1 MNLSDPTIRR
11 IHAREVLDSRGNP
24 TVEVEVHCAGGAW
37 GRAIVPSGASTG
49 RHEAVE
55 LRDGD
60 ASRYGGKGVRR
71 AVVNVRDILAPR
83 LCGMDATEQARI
95 DRLLC
100 ELDGTANKSRLGANA
115 ILGVSLA
122 CAHAA
127 AASRGQPLWR
137 YLDTEGVAR
146 MPLPMVNLIS
156 GGLHA
161 GGNLDLQ
168 DFLFMPIGARSY
180 SESLE
185 MTVAVYRALSRV
197 LIRHG
202 FEGVLVGDEG
212 GYGPRLQSNEQ
223 AIEMILRAIE
233 DAGLKPGSQAALAL
247 DVASTHFYRDGR
259 YRLRIDGGRELD
271 ADGMIA
277 LLDRWVGQYPIASIE
292 DGLAEDDW
300 EGWRMLTAALGKRVQ
315 VIGDDLFVTNP
326 ERLQR
331 GVSEK
336 VANSVLVKVNQ
347 IGTLTE
353 AFEVI
358 RQARQAGYRAVVS
371 ARSGETE
378 DSTLADLAVA
388 SGAGQIKIGSVARS
402 ERLAKYNQLLR
413 IEEEM
418 GSAAVFATWRGYH

>member
-1 MNLSDPTIRR
+1 MTPSDPTITR
-11 IHAREVLDSRGNP
+11 IHAREVLDSRGHP
-24 TVEVEVHCAGGAW
+24 TVEVEVLCAGGAL

-49 RHEAVE
+49 RHESVE

-60 ASRYGGKGVRR
+60 PSRYGGKGVRR
-71 AVVNVRDILAPR
+71 AVANVCDVLAPHLR
-83 LCGMDATEQARI
+83 GIAATEHTRI

-100 ELDGTANKSRLGANA
+100 EIDGTPNKARLGANA
-115 ILGVSLA
+115 LLGVSLA
-122 CAHAA
+122 CAHAGA
-127 AASRGQPLWR
+127 ATRGQPLWR
-137 YLDTEGVAR
+137 YLDSEGVAH

-185 MTVAVYRALSRV
+185 WTVAVYRALSRV

-212 GYGPRLQSNEQ
+212 GYGPHLHANEQ

-233 DAGLKPGSQAALAL
+233 DVGLKLGEQAALAL
-247 DVASTHFYRDGR
+247 DVAGTHFYRDGR
-259 YRLRIDGGRELD
+259 YHLRIDGGRTLD
-271 ADGMIA
+271 SEGMVA
-277 LLDRWVGQYPIASIE
+277 LLERWVNHYPIRSIE
-292 DGLAEDDW
+292 DGLSEDDW
-300 EGWRMLTAALGKRVQ
+300 AGWRELTAALGARVQ
-315 VIGDDLFVTNP
+315 LVGDDLFVTHP
-326 ERLQR
+326 ERLRR
-331 GVSEK
+331 GIAEK
-336 VANSVLVKVNQ
+336 VANCVLVKVNQ

-353 AFEVI
+353 AFDVV
-358 RQARQAGYRAVVS
+358 RLAREAGYRAVIS

-402 ERLAKYNQLLR
+402 ERLTKYNQLLR
-413 IEEEM
+413 IEEAM
-418 GSAAVFATWRGYH
+418 GIAMRFG

>member
-1 MNLSDPTIRR
+1 MASSDPTICRV
-11 IHAREVLDSRGNP
+11 HAREVLDSRGNP
-24 TVEVEVHCAGGAW
+24 TVEVEVNCAGGAW

-60 ASRYGGKGVRR
+60 ATRHGGKGVRH
-71 AVVNVRDILAPR
+71 VVTNVRDILAPQIR
-83 LCGMDATEQARI
+83 GVDATEQTRI

-100 ELDGTANKSRLGANA
+100 QVDGTPNKSRLGANA

-127 AASRGQPLWR
+127 AASRGQSLWR

-168 DFLFMPIGARSY
+168 DFLFMPICARSY
-180 SESLE
+180 SEALE
-185 MTVAVYRALSRV
+185 MTVAVYRALARV

-212 GYGPRLQSNEQ
+212 GYGPRLQTNEQ

-233 DAGLKPGSQAALAL
+233 EAGLKPGDQAALAL

-259 YRLRIDGGRELD
+259 YHLRIDGGHALD
-271 ADGMIA
+271 AEGMIG
-277 LLDRWVGQYPIASIE
+277 LLERWVKDYPIISIE

-300 EGWRMLTAALGKRVQ
+300 DGWRGLTATLGERVQ
-315 VIGDDLFVTNP
+315 LIGDDLFVTSR
-326 ERLQR
+326 ERLRR
-331 GVSEK
+331 GIAEK
-336 VANSVLVKVNQ
+336 VANCVLVKVNQ

-353 AFEVI
+353 AFDVV
-358 RQARQAGYRAVVS
+358 RLAREAGYRAVVS

-378 DSTLADLAVA
+378 DCTLADLAVA

-413 IEEEM
+413 IGEEM
-418 GSAAVFATWRGYH
+418 GNAAVFASWRR

>member
-1 MNLSDPTIRR
+1 MIPIDPTITC
-11 IHAREVLDSRGNP
+11 IHAREVLDSRGHP
-24 TVEVEVHCAGGAW
+24 TVEVEVHCAGGAF

-49 RHEAVE
+49 KHEAVE

-60 ASRYGGKGVRR
+60 PSRYGGKGVRR
-71 AVVNVRDILAPR
+71 AVAHVRDVLAPR
-83 LCGMDATEQARI
+83 LCGLDVTGQTQI

-100 ELDGTANKSRLGANA
+100 ELDGTPNKSRLGANA
-115 ILGVSLA
+115 LLGASLA
-122 CAHAA
+122 CAHAG

-137 YLDTEGVAR
+137 YLDPEGLAR

-168 DFLFMPIGARSY
+168 DFLLVPVGARSY

-185 MTVAVYRALSRV
+185 ITVAVYRALGRV
-197 LIRHG
+197 LTRHG

-212 GYGPRLQSNEQ
+212 GFGPRLHSNEQ

-233 DAGLKPGSQAALAL
+233 DAGLKPGEQAALAL
-247 DVASTHFYRDGR
+247 DVASTHFYREGA
-259 YRLRIDGGRELD
+259 YHLSIDGGRVLD
-271 ADGMIA
+271 ADGMTA
-277 LLDRWVGQYPIASIE
+277 LLERWVNQYPIVSIE

-300 EGWRMLTAALGKRVQ
+300 DGWRTLTSALGRRVQ
-315 VIGDDLFVTNP
+315 LIGDDLFVTNP
-326 ERLQR
+326 ERLRR
-331 GVSEK
+331 GIDSG
-336 VANSVLVKVNQ
+336 VANAVLVKVNQ

-353 AFEVI
+353 TLDVV
-358 RQARQAGYRAVVS
+358 QLARQAGYRAVIS

-388 SGAGQIKIGSVARS
+388 TGAGQIKIGSVARS

-418 GSAAVFATWRGYH
+418 GSDARFGSDPV

>member
-1 MNLSDPTIRR
+1 MISSDPTITRM
-11 IHAREVLDSRGNP
+11 HAREVLDSRGHP
-24 TVEVEVHCAGGAW
+24 TVEVEVLCAGGAL

-60 ASRYGGKGVRR
+60 PSRYGGKGVRR
-71 AVVNVRDILAPR
+71 AVANVCDVLAPHLR
-83 LCGMDATEQARI
+83 GMSATEQMLI
-95 DRLLC
+95 DRRMC
-100 ELDGTANKSRLGANA
+100 ELDGTPNKARLGANA
-115 ILGVSLA
+115 LLGVSLA
-122 CAHAA
+122 CAHAGA
-127 AASRGQPLWR
+127 AGRGQPLWR
-137 YLDTEGVAR
+137 YLDSLGVAR

-185 MTVAVYRALSRV
+185 WTVAVYRALSRV

-202 FEGVLVGDEG
+202 FEGVLIGDEG
-212 GYGPRLQSNEQ
+212 GYGPRLQANEQ

-233 DAGLKPGSQAALAL
+233 DVGLKLGEQAALAL
-247 DVASTHFYRDGR
+247 DVAATHFYRDGR
-259 YRLRIDGGRELD
+259 YYLHIDGGRTLD
-271 ADGMIA
+271 SEGMVA
-277 LLDRWVGQYPIASIE
+277 LLERWVNQYPIRSIE

-300 EGWRMLTAALGKRVQ
+300 AGWRELTAALGERVQ
-315 VIGDDLFVTNP
+315 LVGDDLFVTHP
-326 ERLQR
+326 ERLRR
-331 GVSEK
+331 GIAEK
-336 VANSVLVKVNQ
+336 VANCVLVKVNQ

-353 AFEVI
+353 AFDVV
-358 RQARQAGYRAVVS
+358 RLAREAGYRAVIS

-402 ERLAKYNQLLR
+402 ERLSKYNQLLR

-418 GSAAVFATWRGYH
+418 GSAMRFG